1 MIIET
6 CPKCGHD
13 LEETVLT
20 TNPPILVKRCLHCGW
35 RWEWGQENITRIPF
49 QDRIVKDI
57 NVPIK
62 TNADRIR
69 AMTDEALASFL
80 CTISNCCVG
89 NCLGEKH
96 CSFDNGNG
104 YLEWLKKEVK
114 DGT

>member
-35 RWEWGQENITRIPF
+35 RWEWGQKNITRIPF
-49 QDRIVKDI
+49 QDRIVKDM
-57 NVPIK
+57 NVLIK

-69 AMTDEALASFL
+69 SMTDEELTKFFIDL
-80 CTISNCCVG
+80 MQG
-89 NCLGEKH
+89 NCPRPTSECFGE
-96 CSFDNGNG
+96 CEACW
-104 YLEWLKKEVK
+104 LEWLKQEASNA
-114 DGT
+114 